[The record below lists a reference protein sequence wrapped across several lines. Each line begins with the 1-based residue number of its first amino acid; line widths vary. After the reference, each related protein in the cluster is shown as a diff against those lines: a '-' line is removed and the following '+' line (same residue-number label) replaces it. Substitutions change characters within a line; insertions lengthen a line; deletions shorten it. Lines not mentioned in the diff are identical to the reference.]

1 MGYVDIHSHI
11 LPYMDDGAK
20 DMGETLKMLKIAWQ
34 EGITHIIA
42 TPHYKAGRFPADA
55 GRLNG
60 VLSDVRQELKKL
72 DIPITLYAGNE
83 IYYHSELEEKFHA
96 GALSTLNG
104 TEHVLIEFSPFES
117 YTYIRNAMEDVL
129 GMGYLPVLAHVE
141 RYQCMYRDKVCAEE
155 LKAMGCEIQVNAGS
169 VTGDAGWK
177 TKRFIHKL
185 LKAELVD
192 YISTDA
198 HNTSGRK
205 PAMQKCA
212 ALLYKKYESSY
223 VDAILYGN
231 AGSRLLGV
239 PLERIEIQK
248 KAGE

>member
-11 LPYMDDGAK
+11 LPNMDDGAQE
-20 DMGETLKMLKIAWQ
+20 MGETLKMLQIAWQ

-55 GRLNG
+55 ERMNRT
-60 VLSDVRQELKKL
+60 VDKVRREIKKM

-96 GALSTLNG
+96 GALKTLNG
-104 TEHVLIEFSPFES
+104 TESVLIEFSPFEG
-117 YTYIRNAMEDVL
+117 YTYIRNAMEDIL
-129 GMGYLPVLAHVE
+129 GMGYIPILAHVE
-141 RYQCMYRDKVCAEE
+141 RYECLYKDKICVEE
-155 LKAMGCEIQVNAGS
+155 LKAMGCGIQVNAGS

-177 TKRFIHKL
+177 TKNFIHKL

-192 YISTDA
+192 FIGTDA

-205 PAMQKCA
+205 PAMLKCA
-212 ALLYKKYESSY
+212 AHLYKKYESSY
-223 VDAILYGN
+223 VDAILCGN
-231 AGSRLLGV
+231 AMSRLLDGS
-239 PLERIEIQK
+239 LEIKK